1 MLTKEYLSRT
11 LRKLL
16 ANPEKQLLEA
26 QGLDAILEMLYN
38 LRSVEFPVVILEGR
52 SNGTIQLVEGPL
64 DTFTQSIW
72 VMGQF
77 ARGEDEADVYDE
89 MYALGLQ
96 LLALLM
102 KDAREEHTRE
112 LEAWDWSR
120 TSYMKRY
127 GGQNTRGW
135 EFVLTFKEDFG
146 LVR

>member
-1 MLTKEYLSRT
+1 MLSARAPDGDRELLLS
-11 LRKLL
+11 LRDI
-16 ANPEKQLLEA
+16 A
-26 QGLDAILEMLYN
+26 GHDAIE
-38 LRSVEFPVVILEGR
+38 EGFPVLEELLGVAVVEDVVPHL
-52 SNGTIQLVEGPL
+52 LVEAGHRPHL
-64 DTFTQSIW
+64 GVVEGIW
-72 VMGQF
+72 Q
-77 ARGEDEADVYDE
+77 EADVYDE

-102 KDAREEHTRE
+102 KDAREGHTRE

>member
-11 LRKLL
+11 LKKLL
-16 ANPEKQLLEA
+16 ANPEKQMLEA
-26 QGLDAILEMLYN
+26 QGLDTILEMLTN

-52 SNGTIQLVEGPL
+52 SNGTIQMVEGPL

-96 LLALLM
+96 LLALLI
-102 KDAREEHTRE
+102 KDAQGGHTRE
-112 LEAWDWSR
+112 LEAWDWSH